1 MKTPSNKM
9 TTKRIKRIK
18 EMLDTDQYHQHQIA
32 AIEQVN
38 PGRVSEIKHGQWDW
52 KLSIED
58 KQQSL
63 L

>member
-1 MKTPSNKM
+1 
-9 TTKRIKRIK
+9 
-18 EMLDTDQYHQHQIA
+18 MLDTDQYHQHQIA